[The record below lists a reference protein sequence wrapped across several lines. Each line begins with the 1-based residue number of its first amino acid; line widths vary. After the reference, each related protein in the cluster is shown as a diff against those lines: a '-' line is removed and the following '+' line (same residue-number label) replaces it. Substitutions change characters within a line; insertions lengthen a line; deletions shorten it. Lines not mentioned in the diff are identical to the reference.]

1 MDKGKIMQIFLP
13 LIILLTASVAYGA
26 GEKKVIKRN
35 AYKKSAHGS
44 RDTGVKRFKERD
56 PGSCVQCHSSQ
67 GLPEGVSYPKGLF
80 TENDNGLCF
89 TCHKEAS
96 EEYPAREGRR
106 GKDGFFEKGRWPG
119 KKVYESSRHWK
130 SEALGYP
137 GRNYEP
143 GDCKNCH
150 NPHGTENK
158 AMLKSAYIKGNYS
171 LCLDCHGIRGSSIIM
186 RDSARFI
193 ESYYTLVNVTGS
205 APGHRIT
212 FSPKQRND
220 FSASK
225 LSLGDTLPCYDCHN
239 PHGSQGGR
247 GLEPNGYHI
256 SDQRPEW
263 DGIIDLRN
271 DPSQARRFCL
281 GCHVE
286 SNGIPFSRE
295 VEGIKMNRIPI
306 LEGMDEHS
314 SAGAASCYQC
324 HGGDYSTE
332 RSVNVHNVGY
342 GK

>member
-1 MDKGKIMQIFLP
+1 MIRRYLLLAFILSFSVVAVEPSPCEGRKEGEGKADRSGIYRK
-13 LIILLTASVAYGA
+13 SV
-26 GEKKVIKRN
+26 
-35 AYKKSAHGS
+35 HGNPG
-44 RDTGVKRFKERD
+44 TGLKRFKDLEA
-56 PGSCVQCHSSQ
+56 GECEQCHTARRQPGAKFESIA
-67 GLPEGVSYPKGLF
+67 EMEFCYF
-80 TENDNGLCF
+80 
-89 TCHKEAS
+89 CHREAS
-96 EEYPAREGRR
+96 DEYPAIEGKR
-106 GKDGFFEKGRWPG
+106 GKDGFFDRGRWPG

-130 SEALGYP
+130 SGALIYP
-137 GRNYEP
+137 GKKYEP

-150 NPHGTENK
+150 NPHGSENK
-158 AMLKSAYIKGNYS
+158 AMLKAPYVTGDYR
-171 LCLDCHGIRGSSIIM
+171 LCFDCHGAKGSAIIM

-247 GLEPNGYHI
+247 ALEPNGYHI

-263 DGIIDLRN
+263 DGLTDLIKN
-271 DPSQARRFCL
+271 PSQARRFCL

-286 SNGIPFSRE
+286 SDGTPFSRE
-295 VEGIKMNRIPI
+295 VEGIRMNRIPK
-306 LEGMDEHS
+306 LEGVDEHGL
-314 SAGAASCYQC
+314 AGTASCYQC

-332 RSVNVHNVGY
+332 VSVNVHNVGY